1 MYKISTTLV
10 LSVFLLLS
18 ACSKDSNDDSFNDP
32 CGGSSPGGL
41 VSLLISTDDDI
52 QMGMQTVN
60 YIESDTS
67 GMIVMDSVQYKEA
80 YRHIYRIRDTIL
92 NSGKVYYKNT
102 FPWRIRLIK
111 DDKTLNAFC
120 TPGGFIYVYTGIIKY
135 LDNETQLAGVMGH
148 EIAHADRRHS
158 ARQIVSQYGII
169 AILSILSGGDPN
181 LLAELSA
188 NLVLLKFSREHESE
202 ADDYSVRFLYPTVYD
217 PRGAKYFF
225 EKIGSQGTPEFLSTH
240 PDPGNRVVAIENK
253 WSCLGGRTDGQ
264 LFDTRYQQFKASLP

>member
-1 MYKISTTLV
+1 MKTNLYLIIFSLAV
-10 LSVFLLLS
+10 ILSG
-18 ACSKDSNDDSFNDP
+18 CGKDSDDSFQDP
-32 CGGSSPGGL
+32 CGGASPGGL
-41 VSLLISTDDDI
+41 VSMLISTDDDI
-52 QMGMQTVN
+52 QMGLQTVH

-67 GMIVMDSVQYKEA
+67 GMIVMDSLQYKEA

-102 FPWRIRLIK
+102 FPWRVRLIK
-111 DDKTLNAFC
+111 DDQTLNAFC

-158 ARQIVSQYGII
+158 ARQILTQYGFV
-169 AILSILSGGDPN
+169 ALLSILSGGDPN
-181 LLAELSA
+181 QLAVLSA
-188 NLVLLKFSREHESE
+188 NLLFLKFSREHETE

-240 PDPGNRVVAIENK
+240 PDPGNRVIAIENK
-253 WSCLGGRTDGQ
+253 WKCLGGRGDGQ
-264 LFDTRYQQFKASLP
+264 TFDARYQQFKASLP

>member
-1 MYKISTTLV
+1 MYKFSTTLS
-10 LSVFLLLS
+10 LSFLLLLS

-32 CGGSSPGGL
+32 CGGSSPGGF

-67 GMIVMDSVQYKEA
+67 GMIVMDSIQYKEA

-169 AILSILSGGDPN
+169 ALLSILSGGDPN
-181 LLAELSA
+181 MLAELSA

-240 PDPGNRVVAIENK
+240 PDPGNRVIAIENK